1 MATGSAI
8 ASAGIGIFQTV
19 QGAKRVKEAN
29 QALRNFK
36 RQDLV
41 NPFGN
46 LQVST
51 LKSEQ
56 QTDANLSS
64 FATSVDA
71 LQRGGTRAVL
81 GGLPRLNEA
90 NILVQN
96 QISQDLENQDIQRK
110 ILFAQ
115 GEERIRAIQE
125 GREIDALQGIG
136 QQLQTGRQDIMSG
149 ASNVLSSALAISSAT
164 DPDKGG
170 EKK

>member
-1 MATGSAI
+1 MAVGAAI
-8 ASAGIGIFQTV
+8 VSAGVGIYQV
-19 QGAKRVKEAN
+19 VDGAKKTKEAN
-29 QALRNFK
+29 QALRDFK

-81 GGLPRLNEA
+81 GGLPRLNEF

-149 ASNVLSSALAISSAT
+149 ASNVLSSALAVSSAT

-170 EKK
+170 N